1 MRAVSEVFARV
12 VSSCDLGPGETLLYS
27 KVIIYLV
34 YLPKTLITY
43 LPAPPGL
50 LPTTLCPTMWFHL
63 RDGVLSNSNS
73 TMWRLCLLSQ

>member
-12 VSSCDLGPGETLLYS
+12 VSSCDLGPG